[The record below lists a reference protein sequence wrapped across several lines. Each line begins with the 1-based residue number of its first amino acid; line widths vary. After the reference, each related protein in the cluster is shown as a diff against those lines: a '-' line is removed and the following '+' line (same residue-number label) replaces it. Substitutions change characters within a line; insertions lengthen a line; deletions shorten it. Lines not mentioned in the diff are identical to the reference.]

1 LFPVVVS
8 IIASPAGYDLL
19 NSQVPFGLR
28 QSLRTKEIALKRIK
42 SAPNNFTTMFIR
54 ALALAILFFSV
65 AAGLPAQDSL
75 STPAPEKP
83 GEGARKDLLSQFN
96 DSLQELTAR
105 VTPSIVQVQVTGYR
119 ATDEKNPDQAGVIG
133 RQRSLGSGVIVDPD
147 GYIITNAHVVKGA
160 QSVRVVLT
168 PVTAGDSQVR
178 ASLGLGEHSPPIEAK
193 IVGIAPTIDLA
204 LLKINQTNLPAIAFA
219 DYTKLKKGELVLA
232 FGNPEGLENSV
243 SMGVVSAVARQA
255 DPDVPSVYIQTDAP
269 INPGNSGGPLI
280 NTSGQLV
287 GINTFILTESGGSQG
302 LGFAIPSSVVEFVYR
317 ELRKSGRVH
326 RSVIGAV
333 LQDITPDLASGLS
346 LGKQRGVIV
355 SDVLPDGPAEKAGL
369 KIQDILLSLDGRA
382 MGSVP
387 LAEMIIST
395 RPADSTLKATVLRGS
410 ETLDLTIPVMEQK
423 NDVDQLGD
431 LVDPQK
437 DLVAKLG
444 IFGVEINSD
453 LAAQLEDLREASGV
467 IVAALAEDNASIEA
481 DLQAG
486 DVIHAINGKKIQ
498 TLEALRQNLK
508 KIPTSAAAVLQIER
522 DAKYMYVTFEMD

>member
-1 LFPVVVS
+1 MQS
-8 IIASPAGYDLL
+8 T
-19 NSQVPFGLR
+19 NSKLKNFGLVLSR
-28 QSLRTKEIALKRIK
+28 ELMLVMLLIS
-42 SAPNNFTTMFIR
+42 SAAPIFAQESPSN
-54 ALALAILFFSV
+54 
-65 AAGLPAQDSL
+65 LP
-75 STPAPEKP
+75 PEKP

-105 VTPSIVQVQVTGYR
+105 VSPSIVQVQVTGYR

-133 RQRSLGSGVIVDPD
+133 RQRSLGSGVVVDPD

-168 PVTAGDSQVR
+168 PAIAGDSQVR

-204 LLKINQTNLPAIAFA
+204 LLKIDQKNLPAIAFA

-302 LGFAIPSSVVEFVYR
+302 LGFAIPSSVVEFVYH

-333 LQDITPDLASGLS
+333 LQDITPDLAKGLS
-346 LGKQRGVIV
+346 LGKQRGVV
-355 SDVLPDGPAEKAGL
+355 VADVIPDGPAEKAGL
-369 KIQDILLSLDGRA
+369 KIQDILLSLDGRP

-395 RPADSTLKATVLRGS
+395 RSLDSTLKAEILRGT
-410 ETLDLTIPVMEQK
+410 EKITLSIPVMEQK

-444 IFGVEINSD
+444 IFGVEITKD
-453 LAAQLEDLREASGV
+453 LSTQLEDLREPSGV
-467 IVAALAEDNASIEA
+467 IVAALAEESLGGVET
-481 DLQAG
+481 DLQPG
-486 DVIHAINGKKIQ
+486 DVIHALNGKKIES
-498 TLEALRQNLK
+498 LDALREALK
-508 KIPTSAAAVLQIER
+508 AIPVGSAGVLQVER
-522 DAKYMYVTFEMD
+522 DSKFMYVTFEMD

>member
-1 LFPVVVS
+1 MRSVKLMTGIFRSLLLGIVILISAFP
-8 IIASPAGYDLL
+8 AH
-19 NSQVPFGLR
+19 
-28 QSLRTKEIALKRIK
+28 
-42 SAPNNFTTMFIR
+42 
-54 ALALAILFFSV
+54 
-65 AAGLPAQDSL
+65 AQDSAVP
-75 STPAPEKP
+75 TATQKP
-83 GEGARKDLLSQFN
+83 GEDARKDLLSQFN

-105 VTPSIVQVQVTGYR
+105 ITPSIVQVQVTGYR

-168 PVTAGDSQVR
+168 PVTASDSQVR

-204 LLKINQTNLPAIAFA
+204 LLKIDQKNLPAIPFA

-243 SMGVVSAVARQA
+243 SMGVISAVARQA

-326 RSVIGAV
+326 RSIIGAV
-333 LQDITPDLASGLS
+333 LQDITPDLATGLGLS
-346 LGKQRGVIV
+346 KQRGVLV
-355 SDVLPDGPAEKAGL
+355 ADVAPDGPAEKAGL
-369 KIQDILLSLDGRA
+369 KIQDILLSLNGRA

-395 RPADSTLKATVLRGS
+395 RPADSTVTAEILRG
-410 ETLDLTIPVMEQK
+410 TDHLTLTIAVTEQK

-437 DLVAKLG
+437 DLISKLG
-444 IFGVEINSD
+444 IFGVEINKD
-453 LAAQLEDLREASGV
+453 LAAQLEDLREPSGV
-467 IVAALAEDNASIEA
+467 IVAALAEDTSSIEA
-481 DLQAG
+481 DLQPG
-486 DVIHAINGKKIQ
+486 DVIHEVNGKKIK
-498 TLEALRQNLK
+498 TLDTLRETLK
-508 KIPTSAAAVLQIER
+508 KIPASGPVVLQIER
-522 DAKYMYVTFEMD
+522 DSKYLYVTFEMD

>member
-1 LFPVVVS
+1 MKRELTRE
-8 IIASPAGYDLL
+8 
-19 NSQVPFGLR
+19 LR
-28 QSLRTKEIALKRIK
+28 RVIPILAFSVRAALI
-42 SAPNNFTTMFIR
+42 
-54 ALALAILFFSV
+54 AILVFS
-65 AAGLPAQDSL
+65 AGTALPAQSVP
-75 STPAPEKP
+75 SNQTPEKP
-83 GEGARKDLLSQFN
+83 GENARKDLLSQFN

-119 ATDEKNPDQAGVIG
+119 ATDEKNPDQTGVIG

-160 QSVRVVLT
+160 QSVRVVLS

-178 ASLGLGEHSPPIEAK
+178 ASLGVGEHTPPIDAK

-204 LLKINQTNLPAIAFA
+204 LLKIDQKNLPAIPFA

-243 SMGVVSAVARQA
+243 SMGVISAVARQA

-302 LGFAIPSSVVEFVYR
+302 LGFAIPSSVVEFIYH

-333 LQDITPDLASGLS
+333 LQDITPDLANGLA

-355 SDVLPDGPAEKAGL
+355 SDVTPDGPADKAGL
-369 KIQDILLSLDGRA
+369 KIQDILLSLDGRS

-395 RPADSTLKATVLRGS
+395 RPADSTVKAEVLRGT
-410 ETLDLTIPVMEQK
+410 ETLALTIPVMEQK

-453 LAAQLEDLREASGV
+453 LAAQLEDLREPSGV
-467 IVAALAEDNASIEA
+467 IVAALAEDNASIAA

-486 DVIHAINGKKIQ
+486 DVIHALNGKKIE
-498 TLEALRQNLK
+498 TVSALREALK
-508 KIPTSAAAVLQIER
+508 KIPAGAPAVIQIER
-522 DAKYMYVTFEMD
+522 DSKYMYVTLEMD

>member
-1 LFPVVVS
+1 MKFRTSALRAFSISALELF
-8 IIASPAGYDLL
+8 
-19 NSQVPFGLR
+19 
-28 QSLRTKEIALKRIK
+28 SLIVISLFLV
-42 SAPNNFTTMFIR
+42 SAPAR
-54 ALALAILFFSV
+54 AQQS
-65 AAGLPAQDSL
+65 PS
-75 STPAPEKP
+75 PAPEKP
-83 GEGARKDLLSQFN
+83 GEDARKDLLSQFN

-168 PVTAGDSQVR
+168 PATAGDSQVR
-178 ASLGLGEHSPPIEAK
+178 ASLGVGEHTPPIDAK

-204 LLKINQTNLPAIAFA
+204 LLKIDQKNLPAIPFA

-243 SMGVVSAVARQA
+243 SMGVISAVARQA

-302 LGFAIPSSVVEFVYR
+302 LGFAIPSSVVEFVYH

-326 RSVIGAV
+326 RSIIGAV
-333 LQDITPDLASGLS
+333 LQDITPDLATGLS

-355 SDVLPDGPAEKAGL
+355 ADVAPDGPAEKAGL
-369 KIQDILLSLDGRA
+369 KIQDILLSLDGRS

-395 RPADSTLKATVLRGS
+395 RPADSTVTAEILRGT
-410 ETLDLTIPVMEQK
+410 EHLTLVISVSEQK

-437 DLVAKLG
+437 DLVSKLG
-444 IFGVEINSD
+444 IFGVEINKD
-453 LAAQLEDLREASGV
+453 LAAQLEDLRDSSGV
-467 IVAALAEDNASIEA
+467 IVAALAEDTSSIEA
-481 DLQAG
+481 DLQPG
-486 DVIHAINGKKIQ
+486 DVIHAVNGKKIK
-498 TLEALRQNLK
+498 TLDALRELLK
-508 KIPTSAAAVLQIER
+508 KIPTSGPVVLQIER
-522 DAKYMYVTFEMD
+522 DGKFIYVTFEMD

>member
-1 LFPVVVS
+1 MQS
-8 IIASPAGYDLL
+8 INTRFKTFAFVARHAFLLAVLVTSITGPLLAQESPS
-19 NSQVPFGLR
+19 N
-28 QSLRTKEIALKRIK
+28 
-42 SAPNNFTTMFIR
+42 
-54 ALALAILFFSV
+54 
-65 AAGLPAQDSL
+65 LPA
-75 STPAPEKP
+75 EKP

-105 VTPSIVQVQVTGYR
+105 VSPSIVQVQVTGYR

-133 RQRSLGSGVIVDPD
+133 RQRSLGSGVVVDPD

-168 PVTAGDSQVR
+168 PATAGDSQVR

-204 LLKINQTNLPAIAFA
+204 LLKIDQKNLPAIAFA

-302 LGFAIPSSVVEFVYR
+302 LGFAIPSSVVEFVYH

-333 LQDITPDLASGLS
+333 LQDITPDLAKGLS
-346 LGKQRGVIV
+346 LGKQRGVV
-355 SDVLPDGPAEKAGL
+355 VADVIPDGPAEKAGL
-369 KIQDILLSLDGRA
+369 KIEDILLSLDGRP

-395 RPADSTLKATVLRGS
+395 RSLDSTLKAEVLRGT
-410 ETLDLTIPVMEQK
+410 EKITLTIPVMEQK

-444 IFGVEINSD
+444 IFGVEINKD
-453 LAAQLEDLREASGV
+453 LSTQLEDLREPSGV
-467 IVAALAEDNASIEA
+467 IVAALAEESLGGVEA
-481 DLQAG
+481 DLQPG
-486 DVIHAINGKKIQ
+486 DVIHALNGKKVES
-498 TLEALRQNLK
+498 LNALREALK
-508 KIPTSAAAVLQIER
+508 TIPVGSAGVLQVER
-522 DAKYMYVTFEMD
+522 DSKFMYVTFEMD